1 MHVLSRYHRLRILLK
16 YLHIISSCLWLGAG
30 FSVMV
35 LLFLNRRATSADQLY
50 ALNFGIKSLD
60 DYLIVPAAGA
70 CLLSGF
76 VICIIAN
83 LGVTSCRWVVTK
95 WTITLA
101 AALFG
106 AVCLAPWMKRL
117 TALCSGGEPAVFIDP
132 LYWQAYYLDV
142 AFGAVQT
149 GVLLYLMMISVL
161 KPCNAYHNCVHCREA
176 AAEGFPHKAEPA
188 VHTVGGR
195 PGG

>member
-1 MHVLSRYHRLRILLK
+1 MHVLPKYHRLRILLK
-16 YLHIISSCLWLGAG
+16 YLHIIASCVWLGAG

-35 LLFLNRRATSADQLY
+35 LLVLNRRATTADQLF
-50 ALNFGIKSLD
+50 ALNFGIKYLD
-60 DYLIVPAAGA
+60 DYLIVPAAAG

-76 VICIIAN
+76 VICVIAN

-117 TALCSGGEPAVFIDP
+117 AALCNGSSPAVFIDP
-132 LYWQAYYLDV
+132 RYWRAYHLDV
-142 AFGAVQT
+142 AFGTLQT
-149 GVLLYLMMISVL
+149 AVLLYLMLISVL
-161 KPCNAYHNCVHCREA
+161 KPCNTYHNCVHCRERFGGGECAHKVEA
-176 AAEGFPHKAEPA
+176 AGHA
-188 VHTVGGR
+188 VGG
-195 PGG
+195 GG